1 LTKVVYHDII
11 RTDRITCIDMPSLTE
26 ENLNGLCKEIQ
37 QLDNSIRFI
46 GIANNLGSLVA
57 TAYRNGLTPL
67 MDKQETSH
75 YAIQAVLRA
84 TTRED
89 FESKIG
95 RLEYS
100 IGKYE
105 KLIRATIPVSS
116 EADRSKFYYLLLS
129 FDLNS
134 NVMDVIENKV
144 MPFIEKK

>member
-1 LTKVVYHDII
+1 
-11 RTDRITCIDMPSLTE
+11 MPSSTE
-26 ENLNGLCKEIQ
+26 ENLDGLCKEII

-84 TTRED
+84 ATRED

-105 KLIRATIPVSS
+105 KLIRATIPIRLFGK
-116 EADRSKFYYLLLS
+116 EHKSKLYYLLLS
-129 FDLNS
+129 FDLNL
-134 NVMDVIENKV
+134 NAIDVIENKV
-144 MPFIEKK
+144 MPFIEKNKKSFV